1 MVAYPTC
8 VFPLVFLNILDK
20 HASFFHFSHVPL
32 RKFIP
37 HSGPSSNFDCSAYIA
52 SIEESYAIT
61 QLVLMKPR
69 QSKSRIYTL
78 CLYAILLLSHMSQ
91 HMYHIIGEETRQILE
106 VITYPYSF
114 QHSKNY
120 FKSIFWGKCAQHL
133 VDNNDS
139 IFYYDSS
146 HRYTYYG
153 LLPFSNSFSE
163 PALGKMIK

>member
-1 MVAYPTC
+1 MSYLAEKLKENVMRTLGCLPNMCFSLSLSEHFRQAC
-8 VFPLVFLNILDK
+8 ILFPLL
-20 HASFFHFSHVPL
+20 HVPL

-120 FKSIFWGKCAQHL
+120 FKSIF
-133 VDNNDS
+133 
-139 IFYYDSS
+139 
-146 HRYTYYG
+146 
-153 LLPFSNSFSE
+153 
-163 PALGKMIK
+163 